1 MFTKLY
7 SATTVGI
14 DSNIVTV
21 EVDVSIGLIQWYIVG
36 LPDAAVKESK
46 QRIASA
52 IKNSGIKYPDRKVTV
67 NLSPA
72 DMKKEGSIFDFAIAV
87 ALLDAV
93 EIISIPQF
101 LKEEAIF
108 IGEIGLDGN
117 LIGARGVL
125 AIAADAIKL
134 NKKYIVVPYSC
145 AEEAFLIKD
154 IKVIAPKSLH
164 EFVSWIINKN
174 IEFYT
179 SNNQLDEF
187 DKFIKFN
194 MKDVYG
200 NNKGKRALQ
209 IAAAGHHATLLIGS
223 PGSGKTLLAERL
235 SGLLPKMTI
244 DEKIEVTKIYSVSG
258 NLKNRKLISE
268 RPFYTPHHTISMA
281 GLVGGGSIPQPGAI
295 SLSHK
300 GVLFLDEFLEYRRNC
315 IEVLRQPLES
325 RKITISRANA
335 EYTFPADFL
344 MIAATNPCPC
354 GYYGDTRR
362 KCSCSQFEI
371 KSYLQKLSG
380 PLIDRIDL
388 HVGVYSNEKPIVV
401 NEGKEISTEDLIGGI
416 LAARETQKKRFNS
429 LVFLNGHMSGSE
441 TMKYCKI
448 STDAKKALDIAYEK
462 LSLSCRG
469 YFKVIKI
476 AQTIADIEKEDLIN
490 LSNIQEA
497 LSFRIMDML

>member
-7 SATTVGI
+7 SATTIGI

-21 EVDVSIGLIQWYIVG
+21 EVDISIGLIQWHIVG

-46 QRIASA
+46 QRIAAA

-72 DMKKEGSIFDFAIAV
+72 DMKKEGSIFDFAITV

-93 EIISIPQF
+93 EIISIPKF
-101 LKEEAIF
+101 LKDDAIF

-134 NKKYIVVPYSC
+134 NKKYIIVPFCC
-145 AEEAFLIKD
+145 AEEAFLIKN
-154 IKVIAPKSLH
+154 IQVIAPKSLH
-164 EFVSWIINKN
+164 EFISWIISENIQFYKADNKLN
-174 IEFYT
+174 E
-179 SNNQLDEF
+179 SCED
-187 DKFIKFN
+187 IKYN
-194 MKDVYG
+194 MSDVYE
-200 NNKGKRALQ
+200 NNKAKRALQ

-235 SGLLPKMTI
+235 PGLLPKMTI
-244 DEKIEVTKIYSVSG
+244 EEKIEVTKIYSVSG
-258 NLKNRKLISE
+258 KLKNRKLISD
-268 RPFYTPHHTISMA
+268 RPFNTPHHTISMA

-354 GYYGDTRR
+354 GYYGDSRR

-388 HVGVYSNEKPIVV
+388 HVGVYSNEKPILGTK
-401 NEGKEISTEDLIGGI
+401 EKEISTEDLVDKII
-416 LAARETQKKRFNS
+416 IARNAQKNRFNN
-429 LVFLNGHMSGSE
+429 LTFLNGHMSGTE
-441 TMKYCKI
+441 TIKYCKI
-448 STDAKKALDIAYEK
+448 SPDAKKTLDIAYEK
-462 LSLSCRG
+462 LSLSNRG

-476 AQTIADIEKEDLIN
+476 AQTIADLEGADLIE

-497 LSFRIMDML
+497 LSFRIMDTL